1 MTFTC
6 WNDVPAEDNRPGV
19 THRRLFGK
27 NVQVQRLT
35 VEPGGEPA
43 PLHDHPDIEQFFLIQ
58 EGQWEMTTGD
68 EVREVRPGDIV
79 YVAPGTPHRIRL
91 LSERI
96 GYLYEIYQP
105 ILSTETAEEREPL
118 G

>member
-1 MTFTC
+1 
-6 WNDVPAEDNRPGV
+6 
-19 THRRLFGK
+19 
-27 NVQVQRLT
+27 
-35 VEPGGEPA
+35 
-43 PLHDHPDIEQFFLIQ
+43 
-58 EGQWEMTTGD
+58 MTTGD